1 MKRTF
6 LFFLVSFLA
15 VSPFSAGQ
23 CEGSPAGGSYTQITQ
38 EEARA
43 MMIRDDGHLIVD
55 VRRQDEYD
63 EGHIPGAVLVPNES
77 IQDAPPEALP
87 DRDQIL
93 LVYCRSGR
101 RSKEAA
107 QKLADMG
114 YTRVYEFGGIITWP
128 GETVTTE
135 EETAAPALLVQ
146 ANGYVFRAS
155 LQDNPS
161 ARAFAEKLSE
171 GPVEVAMQDYG
182 SFEKVGSLPWSLPRS
197 DEPIETVPG
206 DVILYQGDKI
216 TVYYDHNAWTFTR
229 LAHIF
234 DADKEILL
242 NAFGDGGVTVTFR
255 LGK

>member
-101 RSKEAA
+101 RSKEASE
-107 QKLADMG
+107 KLAALG
-114 YTRVYEFGGIITWP
+114 YTHVVEFGGIITWT
-128 GETVTTE
+128 GETVSTADE
-135 EETAAPALLVQ
+135 ELIADDPFEAHEYGSPEDF
-146 ANGYVFRAS
+146 Y
-155 LQDNPS
+155 
-161 ARAFAEKLSE
+161 E
-171 GPVEVAMQDYG
+171 DYG
-182 SFEKVGSLPWSLPRS
+182 ENFDDFE
-197 DEPIETVPG
+197 EAEE
-206 DVILYQGDKI
+206 
-216 TVYYDHNAWTFTR
+216 YYYEH
-229 LAHIF
+229 
-234 DADKEILL
+234 
-242 NAFGDGGVTVTFR
+242 GGW
-255 LGK
+255 